1 MQSARP
7 RVAVLYGGVSNE
19 HEISCLSARN
29 VIPAIDTY
37 LFDVI
42 QVGVTKDG
50 AWFLQDDIEDGIS
63 KDKLPE
69 VLPVG
74 LPVSIS
80 LNRNHQGLIPL
91 DTTSSVIAV
100 DVVFPILHGQF
111 GEDGTIQGALEFANM
126 ACVGAG
132 SLASALAMDKSQF
145 KSVMKAHNL
154 PVAKSV
160 SFSRFDWLHSESR
173 CIKLIEELQFP
184 LFIKPSRAGSSL
196 GVSKVSSRD
205 SLPAAIEDAFH
216 IDDVVLVEEAVVNP
230 REIECGVLV
239 QNGVA
244 RASVPSEIKV
254 KAGFDFYSY
263 EAKYVDDSTDLIVPA
278 NLTSETQHAIQELA
292 VKVFKTIGAEG
303 YARVDFLLSETGSIF
318 VNELNTIPGFTNIS
332 MFPQMFV
339 ASGLT
344 YEELVNLLIQDALQR
359 HGK

>member
-1 MQSARP
+1 
-7 RVAVLYGGVSNE
+7 
-19 HEISCLSARN
+19 
-29 VIPAIDTY
+29 VIPAIDTSI
-37 LFDVI
+37 FDVI
-42 QVGVTKDG
+42 QVGITKDG
-50 AWFLQDDIEDGIS
+50 VWFLQDDIQDGIS

-74 LPVSIS
+74 LPVSLSI
-80 LNRNHQGLIPL
+80 NRNHQGLIPL
-91 DTTSSVIAV
+91 DSTSDAISV
-100 DVVFPILHGQF
+100 DVVFPILHGRF
-111 GEDGTIQGALEFANM
+111 GEDGTIQGALEFANI

-154 PVAKSV
+154 PVVKSV
-160 SFSRFDWLHSESR
+160 GISRFDWLHSQSH
-173 CIKLIEELQFP
+173 CFQLIEELQFP
-184 LFIKPSRAGSSL
+184 LFVKPARAGSSL
-196 GVSKVSSRD
+196 GVSKVLSRD
-205 SLPAAIEDAFH
+205 SLPLAIEDALH

-244 RASVPSEIKV
+244 RASLPSEIRV

-263 EAKYVDDSTDLIVPA
+263 EAKYVDDSTELIVPA
-278 NLTSETQHAIQELA
+278 ILTSETQHAIQKLA

-303 YARVDFLLSETGSIF
+303 YARVDFLLDETGSIF

-332 MFPQMFV
+332 MFPRMFV
-339 ASGLT
+339 ASGLP